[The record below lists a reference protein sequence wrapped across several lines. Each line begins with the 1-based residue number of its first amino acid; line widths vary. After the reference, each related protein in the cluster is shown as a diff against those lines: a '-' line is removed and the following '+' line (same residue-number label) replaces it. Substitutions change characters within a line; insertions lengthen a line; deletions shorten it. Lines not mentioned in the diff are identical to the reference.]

1 MKTQIKNLF
10 IVVLLAMLMIA
21 VTNCTENNSEV
32 EVNEETK
39 IAQAVQATLAMATA
53 MEGTVAARVQ
63 ATQNALPGSIPPT
76 EEVIQP
82 TITPENDNQATL
94 EALQATQ
101 TAMAA
106 SGPIAPPP
114 AVPAGPFTISSPA
127 DGSTVGQFAEVS
139 GFVDKSVLD
148 GKYLNII
155 VTTRTMEYWVQK
167 APTIQADGAWS
178 ASPVVF
184 GTVTVGNNEQFIIC
198 AVVSDKQLGE
208 GQIYTYPT
216 GTKECVTVTRRD

>member
-82 TITPENDNQATL
+82 TITPPL
-94 EALQATQ
+94 
-101 TAMAA
+101 
-106 SGPIAPPP
+106 
-114 AVPAGPFTISSPA
+114 
-127 DGSTVGQFAEVS
+127 
-139 GFVDKSVLD
+139 
-148 GKYLNII
+148 
-155 VTTRTMEYWVQK
+155 
-167 APTIQADGAWS
+167 
-178 ASPVVF
+178 
-184 GTVTVGNNEQFIIC
+184 
-198 AVVSDKQLGE
+198 
-208 GQIYTYPT
+208 
-216 GTKECVTVTRRD
+216 